1 MFRFIVT
8 IPDGFPL
15 EAAGPVF
22 CAGITMYSPLVHWK
36 VSHLR
41 RRRRRRVKVVNL
53 ISAMRLRRR
62 RGKVFRG
69 HISIYDKGSGGDV
82 GEVLSKR

>member
-36 VSHLR
+36 VRQL
-41 RRRRRRVKVVNL
+41 RRRRRVKVVHL
-53 ISAMRLRRR
+53 ISAML
-62 RGKVFRG
+62 K
-69 HISIYDKGSGGDV
+69 
-82 GEVLSKR
+82 